1 MELTSIHPGVYLL
14 YYFIMV
20 LFAFIFSDPYFVV
33 TFLVLLLVLIA
44 LQGVSHELKNIMR
57 LFIPLSILIMILN
70 PLLNRTGAHKIY
82 LWSGFFITYEA
93 IAYGILMSLALLIVI
108 LVFSSY
114 NRSVSYQEMLYIFSK
129 KLPIISMIIVMALRF
144 IPLINSRAIEV
155 QKLNNLKNN
164 GIEMEMDSDESND
177 SEALDLDEFNSNIN
191 TDYDSKLV
199 NKLKSNK
206 RVAAIIKE
214 AKTLG
219 KIMGITVS
227 WSLEESMFTAKSMKA
242 RGYNAT
248 ERTSYLSYKFSNADF
263 AFIALIIVTVGIII
277 IGLLHGVGM
286 INIYPSIDFKFS
298 NLPLNI
304 YYLAFIVFLLP
315 LIYLEIKE
323 RILWHWLNSIT
334 SALHTWIQMGP
345 NHRSSH
351 WTTLTLKSITVTLF
365 SYADHQDAVKPLC
378 SPIWRRNWCLQAEDQ
393 VKSSSM
399 GQG

>member
-248 ERTSYLSYKFSNADF
+248 ERTSYLSYKFGNADY

-277 IGLLHGVGM
+277 VGLLHGVGM

-323 RILWHWLNSIT
+323 RILWH
-334 SALHTWIQMGP
+334 
-345 NHRSSH
+345 
-351 WTTLTLKSITVTLF
+351 
-365 SYADHQDAVKPLC
+365 
-378 SPIWRRNWCLQAEDQ
+378 
-393 VKSSSM
+393 
-399 GQG
+399 

>member
-1 MELTSIHPGVYLL
+1 MELTSIHPAVYLI

-33 TFLVLLLVLIA
+33 TFLALILVLIA
-44 LQGVSHELKNIMR
+44 LQGVSSELKNI
-57 LFIPLSILIMILN
+57 LKFFIPLSVLIMILN
-70 PLLNRTGAHKIY
+70 PLLNRTGAHRIY
-82 LWSGFFITYEA
+82 LWQNFFITYEA

-108 LVFSSY
+108 LIFSSY

-155 QKLNNLKNN
+155 QKLNKLKTN
-164 GIEMEMDSDESND
+164 GVEFDDDENDHSGDLEDSNKP
-177 SEALDLDEFNSNIN
+177 DLDEFNSNIN

-206 RVAAIIKE
+206 MVAAIIKE

-248 ERTSYLSYKFSNADF
+248 ERTSYLSYRFGNADY
-263 AFIALIIVTVGIII
+263 AFLAIIVVTVSIIAV
-277 IGLLHGVGM
+277 GLLHGVGM
-286 INIYPSIDFKFS
+286 INIYPSIDFSFS
-298 NLPLNI
+298 DLPFNI

-323 RILWHWLNSIT
+323 RFLWH
-334 SALHTWIQMGP
+334 
-345 NHRSSH
+345 
-351 WTTLTLKSITVTLF
+351 
-365 SYADHQDAVKPLC
+365 
-378 SPIWRRNWCLQAEDQ
+378 
-393 VKSSSM
+393 
-399 GQG
+399 

>member
-33 TFLVLLLVLIA
+33 TFLVLLLILIA
-44 LQGVSHELKNIMR
+44 LQGVSHELKNIMK

-164 GIEMEMDSDESND
+164 GIEMDVGDAD
-177 SEALDLDEFNSNIN
+177 ALDLDEFNSNIN

-263 AFIALIIVTVGIII
+263 TFIALIIITVGIII
-277 IGLLHGVGM
+277 VGLLHGVGM
-286 INIYPSIDFKFS
+286 INIYPSIDFKCIHEFRW
-298 NLPLNI
+298 N
-304 YYLAFIVFLLP
+304 
-315 LIYLEIKE
+315 
-323 RILWHWLNSIT
+323 
-334 SALHTWIQMGP
+334 
-345 NHRSSH
+345 
-351 WTTLTLKSITVTLF
+351 
-365 SYADHQDAVKPLC
+365 
-378 SPIWRRNWCLQAEDQ
+378 
-393 VKSSSM
+393 
-399 GQG
+399 

>member
-1 MELTSIHPGVYLL
+1 MELTSIHPAVYLL

-20 LFAFIFSDPYFVV
+20 LFAFIFSDPYFVI
-33 TFLVLLLVLIA
+33 TFLVLILILIA
-44 LQGVSHELKNIMR
+44 LQGVSSELKNIMK

-82 LWSGFFITYEA
+82 LWPNFFITYEA
-93 IAYGILMSLALLIVI
+93 IAYGVLMSLALLIVI

-164 GIEMEMDSDESND
+164 GIESDDETDGNDDSYDFND
-177 SEALDLDEFNSNIN
+177 SNKIDLDEFNSNIN
-191 TDYDSKLV
+191 TDYDSEFI

-248 ERTSYLSYKFSNADF
+248 ERTSYLSYKFGTADY

-277 IGLLHGVGM
+277 VGLLKGVGM

-298 NLPLNI
+298 NLPFNI

-323 RILWHWLNSIT
+323 RILWH
-334 SALHTWIQMGP
+334 
-345 NHRSSH
+345 
-351 WTTLTLKSITVTLF
+351 
-365 SYADHQDAVKPLC
+365 
-378 SPIWRRNWCLQAEDQ
+378 
-393 VKSSSM
+393 
-399 GQG
+399 

>member
-1 MELTSIHPGVYLL
+1 MELTSIHPAVYLI

-33 TFLVLLLVLIA
+33 TFLALILVLIA
-44 LQGVSHELKNIMR
+44 LQGVSSELKNI
-57 LFIPLSILIMILN
+57 LKFFIPLSVLIMILN
-70 PLLNRTGAHKIY
+70 PLLNRTGAHRIY
-82 LWSGFFITYEA
+82 LWQNFFITYEA

-108 LVFSSY
+108 LIFSSY

-155 QKLNNLKNN
+155 QKLNNLKTNVVEFDDDEN
-164 GIEMEMDSDESND
+164 DHSGDLEDSNKP
-177 SEALDLDEFNSNIN
+177 DLDEFNSNIN

-248 ERTSYLSYKFSNADF
+248 ERTSYLSYRFGNADY
-263 AFIALIIVTVGIII
+263 AFLAIIVVTVSIIAV
-277 IGLLHGVGM
+277 GLLHGVGM
-286 INIYPSIDFKFS
+286 INIYPSIDFSFS
-298 NLPLNI
+298 DLPFNI

-323 RILWHWLNSIT
+323 RLLWH
-334 SALHTWIQMGP
+334 
-345 NHRSSH
+345 
-351 WTTLTLKSITVTLF
+351 
-365 SYADHQDAVKPLC
+365 
-378 SPIWRRNWCLQAEDQ
+378 
-393 VKSSSM
+393 
-399 GQG
+399 

>member
-44 LQGVSHELKNIMR
+44 LQGVSSELKNI
-57 LFIPLSILIMILN
+57 LKFYIPLSILILILN

-82 LWSGFFITYEA
+82 LWSNFFVTYEA
-93 IAYGILMSLALLIVI
+93 IAYGVLMTLALLIVI

-155 QKLNNLKNN
+155 QKLNNLKNS
-164 GIEMEMDSDESND
+164 GIEMEIDGDDTDDSNRV
-177 SEALDLDEFNSNIN
+177 DLDQFNSNIN
-191 TDYDSKLV
+191 TDYDSKIV
-199 NKLKSNK
+199 NKLKPNK

-248 ERTSYLSYKFSNADF
+248 ERTGYLSYKFGNTDY

-277 IGLLHGVGM
+277 VGLLKGVGM
-286 INIYPSIDFKFS
+286 INIYPSIDFRFS
-298 NLPLNI
+298 NLPFNI

-323 RILWHWLNSIT
+323 RILWH
-334 SALHTWIQMGP
+334 
-345 NHRSSH
+345 
-351 WTTLTLKSITVTLF
+351 
-365 SYADHQDAVKPLC
+365 
-378 SPIWRRNWCLQAEDQ
+378 
-393 VKSSSM
+393 
-399 GQG
+399 

>member
-33 TFLVLLLVLIA
+33 TFLALILILIS
-44 LQGVSHELKNIMR
+44 LQGVSSELKNI
-57 LFIPLSILIMILN
+57 LKFYIPLSILILILN

-82 LWSGFFITYEA
+82 LWSNFFVTYEA
-93 IAYGILMSLALLIVI
+93 IAYGVLMTLALLIVI

-191 TDYDSKLV
+191 TDYDSKIV

-248 ERTSYLSYKFSNADF
+248 ERTSYLSYKFGNADY

-277 IGLLHGVGM
+277 VGLLHGVGM

-298 NLPLNI
+298 NLPFNI

-323 RILWHWLNSIT
+323 RILW
-334 SALHTWIQMGP
+334 
-345 NHRSSH
+345 
-351 WTTLTLKSITVTLF
+351 
-365 SYADHQDAVKPLC
+365 
-378 SPIWRRNWCLQAEDQ
+378 RN
-393 VKSSSM
+393 
-399 GQG
+399 

>member
-177 SEALDLDEFNSNIN
+177 SDSLDLDQFNSNIN

-263 AFIALIIVTVGIII
+263 AFIALIIITVGIII
-277 IGLLHGVGM
+277 VGLLHGVGM

-298 NLPLNI
+298 NLPFNI

-323 RILWHWLNSIT
+323 RILWH
-334 SALHTWIQMGP
+334 
-345 NHRSSH
+345 
-351 WTTLTLKSITVTLF
+351 
-365 SYADHQDAVKPLC
+365 
-378 SPIWRRNWCLQAEDQ
+378 
-393 VKSSSM
+393 
-399 GQG
+399 

>member
-1 MELTSIHPGVYLL
+1 MELTSIHPAVYLI

-33 TFLVLLLVLIA
+33 TFLALILDLIA
-44 LQGVSHELKNIMR
+44 LQGVSSELKNI
-57 LFIPLSILIMILN
+57 LKFFIPLSVLIMILN
-70 PLLNRTGAHKIY
+70 PLLNRTGAHRIY
-82 LWSGFFITYEA
+82 LWQNFFITYEA

-108 LVFSSY
+108 LIFSSY

-155 QKLNNLKNN
+155 QKLNKLKTNGVEFDDDENDHSYNLD
-164 GIEMEMDSDESND
+164 DSNKP
-177 SEALDLDEFNSNIN
+177 DLDEFNSNIN

-206 RVAAIIKE
+206 MVAAIIKE

-248 ERTSYLSYKFSNADF
+248 ERTSYLSYRFGNADY
-263 AFIALIIVTVGIII
+263 AFLAIIVVTVSIIAV
-277 IGLLHGVGM
+277 GLLHGVGM
-286 INIYPSIDFKFS
+286 INIYPSIDFSFS
-298 NLPLNI
+298 DLPFNI

-323 RILWHWLNSIT
+323 RLLWH
-334 SALHTWIQMGP
+334 
-345 NHRSSH
+345 
-351 WTTLTLKSITVTLF
+351 
-365 SYADHQDAVKPLC
+365 
-378 SPIWRRNWCLQAEDQ
+378 
-393 VKSSSM
+393 
-399 GQG
+399 

>member
-1 MELTSIHPGVYLL
+1 MELTSIHPAVYLL

-33 TFLVLLLVLIA
+33 TFLILILVLIY
-44 LQGVSHELKNIMR
+44 LQGVSSELKNIMK

-82 LWSGFFITYEA
+82 LWSNFFITYEA
-93 IAYGILMSLALLIVI
+93 IAYGVLMSLALLIVI

-164 GIEMEMDSDESND
+164 GIEFDGEDNDKMDETDNPDD
-177 SEALDLDEFNSNIN
+177 SRRLDLDEFNSNIN
-191 TDYDSKLV
+191 TDYDSKFV

-206 RVAAIIKE
+206 RIAAIIKE

-248 ERTSYLSYKFSNADF
+248 ERTSYLSYKFGNADL
-263 AFIALIIVTVGIII
+263 AFLAVIFITVAIIIV
-277 IGLLHGVGM
+277 GLLKGIGM
-286 INIYPSIDFKFS
+286 INIYPSINFSFS
-298 NLPLNI
+298 NLPFNI

-323 RILWHWLNSIT
+323 RILW
-334 SALHTWIQMGP
+334 
-345 NHRSSH
+345 
-351 WTTLTLKSITVTLF
+351 
-365 SYADHQDAVKPLC
+365 
-378 SPIWRRNWCLQAEDQ
+378 RN
-393 VKSSSM
+393 
-399 GQG
+399 

>member
-33 TFLVLLLVLIA
+33 TFLALILILIS
-44 LQGVSHELKNIMR
+44 LQGVSSELKNI
-57 LFIPLSILIMILN
+57 LKFYIPLSILILILN

-82 LWSGFFITYEA
+82 LWSNFFVTYEA
-93 IAYGILMSLALLIVI
+93 IAYGVLMTLALLIVI

-177 SEALDLDEFNSNIN
+177 SDDSNSLDLDQFNSNIN
-191 TDYDSKLV
+191 TDYDSKIV

-248 ERTSYLSYKFSNADF
+248 ERTSYLSYKFGNADY
-263 AFIALIIVTVGIII
+263 AFMALIIVTVGIII
-277 IGLLHGVGM
+277 AGLLKGVGM
-286 INIYPSIDFKFS
+286 INIYPSIDFRFS
-298 NLPLNI
+298 NLPFNI

-323 RILWHWLNSIT
+323 RILW
-334 SALHTWIQMGP
+334 
-345 NHRSSH
+345 
-351 WTTLTLKSITVTLF
+351 
-365 SYADHQDAVKPLC
+365 
-378 SPIWRRNWCLQAEDQ
+378 RN
-393 VKSSSM
+393 
-399 GQG
+399 

>member
-1 MELTSIHPGVYLL
+1 MELTSIHPAVYLI

-33 TFLVLLLVLIA
+33 TFLALILVLIA
-44 LQGVSHELKNIMR
+44 LQGVSSELKNI
-57 LFIPLSILIMILN
+57 LKFFIPLSVLIMILN
-70 PLLNRTGAHKIY
+70 PLLNRTGAHRIY
-82 LWSGFFITYEA
+82 LWQNFFITYEA

-108 LVFSSY
+108 LIFSSY

-155 QKLNNLKNN
+155 QKLNKLKTN
-164 GIEMEMDSDESND
+164 GVEFDDDENDHSGDLEDSNKP
-177 SEALDLDEFNSNIN
+177 DLDEFNSNIN
-191 TDYDSKLV
+191 TDYDSKFV

-206 RVAAIIKE
+206 MVAAIIKE

-248 ERTSYLSYKFSNADF
+248 ERTSYLSYRFGNADY
-263 AFIALIIVTVGIII
+263 AFLAIIVVTVSIIAV
-277 IGLLHGVGM
+277 GLLHGVGM
-286 INIYPSIDFKFS
+286 INIYPSIDFSFS
-298 NLPLNI
+298 DLPFNI

-323 RILWHWLNSIT
+323 RLLWH
-334 SALHTWIQMGP
+334 
-345 NHRSSH
+345 
-351 WTTLTLKSITVTLF
+351 
-365 SYADHQDAVKPLC
+365 
-378 SPIWRRNWCLQAEDQ
+378 
-393 VKSSSM
+393 
-399 GQG
+399 

>member
-164 GIEMEMDSDESND
+164 GIEMEMDGGDAD
-177 SEALDLDEFNSNIN
+177 ALDLDQFNSNIN
-191 TDYDSKLV
+191 TDYDSKFV

-298 NLPLNI
+298 NLPFNI

-323 RILWHWLNSIT
+323 RILWH
-334 SALHTWIQMGP
+334 
-345 NHRSSH
+345 
-351 WTTLTLKSITVTLF
+351 
-365 SYADHQDAVKPLC
+365 
-378 SPIWRRNWCLQAEDQ
+378 
-393 VKSSSM
+393 
-399 GQG
+399 

>member
-33 TFLVLLLVLIA
+33 TFLVLLLILIA
-44 LQGVSHELKNIMR
+44 LQGVSHELKNIMK

-164 GIEMEMDSDESND
+164 GIEMDVGDAD
-177 SEALDLDEFNSNIN
+177 ALDLDEFNSNIN

-248 ERTSYLSYKFSNADF
+248 ERTSYLSYKFGNADY
-263 AFIALIIVTVGIII
+263 AFIALIIITVGIII
-277 IGLLHGVGM
+277 VGLLHGVGM

-298 NLPLNI
+298 NLPFNI
-304 YYLAFIVFLLP
+304 YYLAFILFLLP

-323 RILWHWLNSIT
+323 RILWH
-334 SALHTWIQMGP
+334 
-345 NHRSSH
+345 
-351 WTTLTLKSITVTLF
+351 
-365 SYADHQDAVKPLC
+365 
-378 SPIWRRNWCLQAEDQ
+378 
-393 VKSSSM
+393 
-399 GQG
+399 

>member
-1 MELTSIHPGVYLL
+1 MELTSIHPAVYLL

-33 TFLVLLLVLIA
+33 TFLVLILILIA
-44 LQGVSHELKNIMR
+44 LQGVSSELKNIMK

-82 LWSGFFITYEA
+82 LWQNFFITYEA

-164 GIEMEMDSDESND
+164 GVEFDNEDCDDSNKM
-177 SEALDLDEFNSNIN
+177 DLDEFNSNIN
-191 TDYDSKLV
+191 TDYDSRFI
-199 NKLKSNK
+199 NRLKSNK
-206 RVAAIIKE
+206 RIAAIIKE

-242 RGYNAT
+242 RGYNAA
-248 ERTSYLSYKFSNADF
+248 ERTSYLSYKFGNADY
-263 AFIALIIVTVGIII
+263 AFLAIIIATVAIIIV
-277 IGLLHGVGM
+277 GLLKGVGM
-286 INIYPSIDFKFS
+286 INIYPSIDFSFS
-298 NLPLNI
+298 NLPFNI

-315 LIYLEIKE
+315 LIYLELKE
-323 RILWHWLNSIT
+323 RLLWH
-334 SALHTWIQMGP
+334 
-345 NHRSSH
+345 
-351 WTTLTLKSITVTLF
+351 
-365 SYADHQDAVKPLC
+365 
-378 SPIWRRNWCLQAEDQ
+378 
-393 VKSSSM
+393 
-399 GQG
+399 

>member
-1 MELTSIHPGVYLL
+1 MELTSIHPAVYLL

-20 LFAFIFSDPYFVV
+20 LFAFIFSDPYFVL
-33 TFLVLLLVLIA
+33 TFLLLILVLIA
-44 LQGVSHELKNIMR
+44 LQGISSELKNIMK

-82 LWSGFFITYEA
+82 LWSNFFITYEA

-164 GIEMEMDSDESND
+164 GIEMDVGDAD
-177 SEALDLDEFNSNIN
+177 ALDLDEFNSNIN

-263 AFIALIIVTVGIII
+263 AFIALIIITVGIII
-277 IGLLHGVGM
+277 VGLLHGVGM

-298 NLPLNI
+298 NLPFNI

-323 RILWHWLNSIT
+323 RILWH
-334 SALHTWIQMGP
+334 
-345 NHRSSH
+345 
-351 WTTLTLKSITVTLF
+351 
-365 SYADHQDAVKPLC
+365 
-378 SPIWRRNWCLQAEDQ
+378 
-393 VKSSSM
+393 
-399 GQG
+399 

>member
-1 MELTSIHPGVYLL
+1 MELTSIHPAVYLL

-33 TFLVLLLVLIA
+33 TFLVLILVLIS
-44 LQGVSHELKNIMR
+44 LQGISSELKNIMK
-57 LFIPLSILIMILN
+57 LFIPLSLLIMILN

-82 LWSGFFITYEA
+82 LWSNFFITYEA

-155 QKLNNLKNN
+155 QKLNNLKVN
-164 GIEMEMDSDESND
+164 GIDFDDEENDEKDGNEETDGSDDSRR
-177 SEALDLDEFNSNIN
+177 LDVDEFNSNIN
-191 TDYDSKLV
+191 TDYNSKFV
-199 NKLKSNK
+199 DRLKSNK
-206 RVAAIIKE
+206 RIAAIIKE
-214 AKTLG
+214 TKTLG

-248 ERTSYLSYKFSNADF
+248 ERTSYLSYKFGNADY
-263 AFIALIIVTVGIII
+263 AFIALIAITVAIII
-277 IGLLHGVGM
+277 MGLLKGVGM
-286 INIYPSIDFKFS
+286 INIYPSIDFSFS
-298 NLPLNI
+298 NLPFNI

-323 RILWHWLNSIT
+323 RVLW
-334 SALHTWIQMGP
+334 
-345 NHRSSH
+345 
-351 WTTLTLKSITVTLF
+351 
-365 SYADHQDAVKPLC
+365 
-378 SPIWRRNWCLQAEDQ
+378 RN
-393 VKSSSM
+393 
-399 GQG
+399 

>member
-33 TFLVLLLVLIA
+33 TFLVLLLILIA
-44 LQGVSHELKNIMR
+44 LQGVSHELKNIMK
-57 LFIPLSILIMILN
+57 LFIPLSVLIMILN

-298 NLPLNI
+298 NLPFNI
-304 YYLAFIVFLLP
+304 YYLAFIIFLLP

-323 RILWHWLNSIT
+323 RILWH
-334 SALHTWIQMGP
+334 
-345 NHRSSH
+345 
-351 WTTLTLKSITVTLF
+351 
-365 SYADHQDAVKPLC
+365 
-378 SPIWRRNWCLQAEDQ
+378 
-393 VKSSSM
+393 
-399 GQG
+399 

>member
-286 INIYPSIDFKFS
+286 INIYPSIDFRFS
-298 NLPLNI
+298 NLPFNI

-323 RILWHWLNSIT
+323 RILWH
-334 SALHTWIQMGP
+334 
-345 NHRSSH
+345 
-351 WTTLTLKSITVTLF
+351 
-365 SYADHQDAVKPLC
+365 
-378 SPIWRRNWCLQAEDQ
+378 
-393 VKSSSM
+393 
-399 GQG
+399 

>member
-1 MELTSIHPGVYLL
+1 MELTSIHPAVYLL

-33 TFLVLLLVLIA
+33 TFLVLILVLIS
-44 LQGVSHELKNIMR
+44 LQGISSELKNIMK
-57 LFIPLSILIMILN
+57 LFIPLSVLIMILN

-82 LWSGFFITYEA
+82 LWSNFFITYEA

-155 QKLNNLKNN
+155 QKLNNLKVN
-164 GIEMEMDSDESND
+164 GIEFDEEESDEEESEGTDGSDD
-177 SEALDLDEFNSNIN
+177 SRRLDVDEFNSNIN
-191 TDYDSKLV
+191 TDYNSKFV
-199 NKLKSNK
+199 DKLKSNK
-206 RVAAIIKE
+206 RIAAIIKE
-214 AKTLG
+214 TKTLG

-227 WSLEESMFTAKSMKA
+227 WSLEESMFTAKSMKS

-248 ERTSYLSYKFSNADF
+248 ERTSYLSYKFGNADY
-263 AFIALIIVTVGIII
+263 AFIALIAITVAIII
-277 IGLLHGVGM
+277 MGLLKGVGM
-286 INIYPSIDFKFS
+286 VNIYPSIDFSFS

-323 RILWHWLNSIT
+323 RVLW
-334 SALHTWIQMGP
+334 
-345 NHRSSH
+345 
-351 WTTLTLKSITVTLF
+351 
-365 SYADHQDAVKPLC
+365 
-378 SPIWRRNWCLQAEDQ
+378 RN
-393 VKSSSM
+393 
-399 GQG
+399 

>member
-33 TFLVLLLVLIA
+33 TFLALILVLIT
-44 LQGVSHELKNIMR
+44 LQGVSSELKNI
-57 LFIPLSILIMILN
+57 LKFYIPLSILILILN

-82 LWSGFFITYEA
+82 LWSNFFVTYEA
-93 IAYGILMSLALLIVI
+93 IAYGVLMTLALLIVI

-129 KLPIISMIIVMALRF
+129 KLPIISLIIIMALRF

-155 QKLNNLKNN
+155 QKLNNLKNS
-164 GIEMEMDSDESND
+164 GIEMEIDGDDTDDSNRV
-177 SEALDLDEFNSNIN
+177 DLDQFNSNIN

-248 ERTSYLSYKFSNADF
+248 ERTSYLSYKFGNADY

-277 IGLLHGVGM
+277 VGLLKGVGM
-286 INIYPSIDFKFS
+286 INIYPSIDFRFS
-298 NLPLNI
+298 NLPFNI

-323 RILWHWLNSIT
+323 RILW
-334 SALHTWIQMGP
+334 
-345 NHRSSH
+345 
-351 WTTLTLKSITVTLF
+351 
-365 SYADHQDAVKPLC
+365 
-378 SPIWRRNWCLQAEDQ
+378 RN
-393 VKSSSM
+393 
-399 GQG
+399 

>member
-1 MELTSIHPGVYLL
+1 
-14 YYFIMV
+14 MV

-33 TFLVLLLVLIA
+33 TFLKLILVLIA
-44 LQGVSHELKNIMR
+44 LQGISHELKNIMK

-155 QKLNNLKNN
+155 QKLNNLKSN
-164 GIEMEMDSDESND
+164 GIELDSD
-177 SEALDLDEFNSNIN
+177 DEERIDVDAFNSNIN
-191 TDYDSKLV
+191 TDYNSKLV
-199 NKLKSNK
+199 DKLKSNK
-206 RVAAIIKE
+206 RIAAIIKE

-263 AFIALIIVTVGIII
+263 AFIALIIITVGIII
-277 IGLLHGVGM
+277 AGLLKGVGM
-286 INIYPSIDFKFS
+286 INIYPSIDFRFS
-298 NLPLNI
+298 NLPFNI

-323 RILWHWLNSIT
+323 RILWH
-334 SALHTWIQMGP
+334 
-345 NHRSSH
+345 
-351 WTTLTLKSITVTLF
+351 
-365 SYADHQDAVKPLC
+365 
-378 SPIWRRNWCLQAEDQ
+378 
-393 VKSSSM
+393 
-399 GQG
+399 

>member
-33 TFLVLLLVLIA
+33 TFLALILVLIT
-44 LQGVSHELKNIMR
+44 LQGVSSELKNI
-57 LFIPLSILIMILN
+57 LKFYIPLSILILILN

-82 LWSGFFITYEA
+82 LWSNFFVTYEA
-93 IAYGILMSLALLIVI
+93 IAYGVLMTLALLIVI

-164 GIEMEMDSDESND
+164 GIEMERDSDESND
-177 SEALDLDEFNSNIN
+177 SDNSNSLDLDQFNSNIN
-191 TDYDSKLV
+191 TDYDSKIV

-248 ERTSYLSYKFSNADF
+248 ERTSYLSYKFGNADY

-277 IGLLHGVGM
+277 VGLLKGVGM
-286 INIYPSIDFKFS
+286 INIYPSIDFRFS
-298 NLPLNI
+298 NLPFNI

-323 RILWHWLNSIT
+323 RILW
-334 SALHTWIQMGP
+334 
-345 NHRSSH
+345 
-351 WTTLTLKSITVTLF
+351 
-365 SYADHQDAVKPLC
+365 
-378 SPIWRRNWCLQAEDQ
+378 RN
-393 VKSSSM
+393 
-399 GQG
+399 

>member
-14 YYFIMV
+14 YYCIMV

-33 TFLVLLLVLIA
+33 TFLALILVLIT
-44 LQGVSHELKNIMR
+44 LQGVSSELKNI
-57 LFIPLSILIMILN
+57 LKFYIPLSILILILN

-82 LWSGFFITYEA
+82 LWSNFFVTYEA
-93 IAYGILMSLALLIVI
+93 IAYGVLMTLALLIVI

-155 QKLNNLKNN
+155 QKLNNLKNS
-164 GIEMEMDSDESND
+164 GIEMEIDGDDTDDSNRV
-177 SEALDLDEFNSNIN
+177 DLDQFNSNIN
-191 TDYDSKLV
+191 TDYDSKIV
-199 NKLKSNK
+199 NKLKPNK

-248 ERTSYLSYKFSNADF
+248 ERTSYLSYKFGNTDY

-277 IGLLHGVGM
+277 VGLLKGVGM
-286 INIYPSIDFKFS
+286 INIYPSIDFRFS
-298 NLPLNI
+298 NLPFNI

-323 RILWHWLNSIT
+323 RILWH
-334 SALHTWIQMGP
+334 
-345 NHRSSH
+345 
-351 WTTLTLKSITVTLF
+351 
-365 SYADHQDAVKPLC
+365 
-378 SPIWRRNWCLQAEDQ
+378 
-393 VKSSSM
+393 
-399 GQG
+399 

>member
-33 TFLVLLLVLIA
+33 TFLALILVLIS
-44 LQGVSHELKNIMR
+44 LQGVSSELKNI
-57 LFIPLSILIMILN
+57 LKFYIPLSILILILN

-82 LWSGFFITYEA
+82 LWSNFFVTYEA
-93 IAYGILMSLALLIVI
+93 IAYGVLMTLALLIVI

-164 GIEMEMDSDESND
+164 GIEMERDSDESND
-177 SEALDLDEFNSNIN
+177 SDDSNSLDLDQFNSNIN
-191 TDYDSKLV
+191 TDYDSKIV

-206 RVAAIIKE
+206 RVAVIIEE

-248 ERTSYLSYKFSNADF
+248 ERTSYLSYKFGNADY

-277 IGLLHGVGM
+277 VGLLKGVGM
-286 INIYPSIDFKFS
+286 INIYPSIDFRFS
-298 NLPLNI
+298 NLPFNI

-323 RILWHWLNSIT
+323 RILW
-334 SALHTWIQMGP
+334 
-345 NHRSSH
+345 
-351 WTTLTLKSITVTLF
+351 
-365 SYADHQDAVKPLC
+365 
-378 SPIWRRNWCLQAEDQ
+378 RN
-393 VKSSSM
+393 
-399 GQG
+399 

>member
-33 TFLVLLLVLIA
+33 TFLILILVLIA
-44 LQGVSHELKNIMR
+44 LQGISHELKNIMK

-155 QKLNNLKNN
+155 QKLNNLKSN
-164 GIEMEMDSDESND
+164 GIELESD
-177 SEALDLDEFNSNIN
+177 DEERIDVDAFNSNIN
-191 TDYDSKLV
+191 TDYNSKLV
-199 NKLKSNK
+199 DKLKSNK
-206 RVAAIIKE
+206 RIAAIIKE

-263 AFIALIIVTVGIII
+263 AFIALIIITVGIII
-277 IGLLHGVGM
+277 AGLLKGVGM
-286 INIYPSIDFKFS
+286 INIYPSIDFRFS
-298 NLPLNI
+298 NLPFNI

-323 RILWHWLNSIT
+323 RILWH
-334 SALHTWIQMGP
+334 
-345 NHRSSH
+345 
-351 WTTLTLKSITVTLF
+351 
-365 SYADHQDAVKPLC
+365 
-378 SPIWRRNWCLQAEDQ
+378 
-393 VKSSSM
+393 
-399 GQG
+399 

>member
-33 TFLVLLLVLIA
+33 TFLALILVLIS
-44 LQGVSHELKNIMR
+44 LQGVSSELKNI
-57 LFIPLSILIMILN
+57 LKFYIPLSILILILN

-82 LWSGFFITYEA
+82 LWSNFFVTYEA
-93 IAYGILMSLALLIVI
+93 IAYGVIMTLALLIVI

-164 GIEMEMDSDESND
+164 GIEMEMDSDGSDDSYDSN
-177 SEALDLDEFNSNIN
+177 SLDLDQFNSNIN
-191 TDYDSKLV
+191 TDYDSKIV

-263 AFIALIIVTVGIII
+263 AFIALIIITVGIII
-277 IGLLHGVGM
+277 VGLLHGVGM

-298 NLPLNI
+298 NLPFNI
-304 YYLAFIVFLLP
+304 YYLAFIIFLLP

-323 RILWHWLNSIT
+323 RILWH
-334 SALHTWIQMGP
+334 
-345 NHRSSH
+345 
-351 WTTLTLKSITVTLF
+351 
-365 SYADHQDAVKPLC
+365 
-378 SPIWRRNWCLQAEDQ
+378 
-393 VKSSSM
+393 
-399 GQG
+399 

>member
-1 MELTSIHPGVYLL
+1 MKFY
-14 YYFIMV
+14 
-20 LFAFIFSDPYFVV
+20 
-33 TFLVLLLVLIA
+33 
-44 LQGVSHELKNIMR
+44 
-57 LFIPLSILIMILN
+57 IPLSILILILN

-82 LWSGFFITYEA
+82 LWSNFFVTYEA
-93 IAYGILMSLALLIVI
+93 IAYGVLMTLALLIVI

-164 GIEMEMDSDESND
+164 GIEMERDSDESND
-177 SEALDLDEFNSNIN
+177 SDDSNSLDLDQFNSNIN
-191 TDYDSKLV
+191 TDYDSKIV

-248 ERTSYLSYKFSNADF
+248 ERTSYLSYKFGNADY
-263 AFIALIIVTVGIII
+263 AFMALIIVTVGIII
-277 IGLLHGVGM
+277 VGLLKGVGM
-286 INIYPSIDFKFS
+286 INIYPSIDFRFS
-298 NLPLNI
+298 NLPFNI

-323 RILWHWLNSIT
+323 RILW
-334 SALHTWIQMGP
+334 
-345 NHRSSH
+345 
-351 WTTLTLKSITVTLF
+351 
-365 SYADHQDAVKPLC
+365 
-378 SPIWRRNWCLQAEDQ
+378 RN
-393 VKSSSM
+393 
-399 GQG
+399 

>member
-164 GIEMEMDSDESND
+164 GIEMEMDGGDAD
-177 SEALDLDEFNSNIN
+177 ALDLDQFNSNIN

-298 NLPLNI
+298 NLPFNI

-323 RILWHWLNSIT
+323 RILWH
-334 SALHTWIQMGP
+334 
-345 NHRSSH
+345 
-351 WTTLTLKSITVTLF
+351 
-365 SYADHQDAVKPLC
+365 
-378 SPIWRRNWCLQAEDQ
+378 
-393 VKSSSM
+393 
-399 GQG
+399 

>member
-1 MELTSIHPGVYLL
+1 
-14 YYFIMV
+14 MV

-44 LQGVSHELKNIMR
+44 LQGVSHELKNIMK
-57 LFIPLSILIMILN
+57 LFIPLSVLIMILN

-155 QKLNNLKNN
+155 QKLNSLKSN
-164 GIEMEMDSDESND
+164 GVELEGEDEERID
-177 SEALDLDEFNSNIN
+177 VDAFNSNIN
-191 TDYDSKLV
+191 TDYNSKLV
-199 NKLKSNK
+199 DKLKSNK
-206 RVAAIIKE
+206 RIAAIIKE

-277 IGLLHGVGM
+277 VGLLHGVGM
-286 INIYPSIDFKFS
+286 INIYPSIDFRFS
-298 NLPLNI
+298 NLPFNI

-323 RILWHWLNSIT
+323 RILWH
-334 SALHTWIQMGP
+334 
-345 NHRSSH
+345 
-351 WTTLTLKSITVTLF
+351 
-365 SYADHQDAVKPLC
+365 
-378 SPIWRRNWCLQAEDQ
+378 
-393 VKSSSM
+393 
-399 GQG
+399 

>member
-191 TDYDSKLV
+191 TDYDSKIV

-206 RVAAIIKE
+206 RVTAIIKE

-323 RILWHWLNSIT
+323 RILWH
-334 SALHTWIQMGP
+334 
-345 NHRSSH
+345 
-351 WTTLTLKSITVTLF
+351 
-365 SYADHQDAVKPLC
+365 
-378 SPIWRRNWCLQAEDQ
+378 
-393 VKSSSM
+393 
-399 GQG
+399 

>member
-1 MELTSIHPGVYLL
+1 M
-14 YYFIMV
+14 
-20 LFAFIFSDPYFVV
+20 
-33 TFLVLLLVLIA
+33 
-44 LQGVSHELKNIMR
+44 K

-82 LWSGFFITYEA
+82 LWQNFFITYEA

-164 GIEMEMDSDESND
+164 GVEFDNEDCDDSNKM
-177 SEALDLDEFNSNIN
+177 DLDEFNSNIN
-191 TDYDSKLV
+191 TDYNSKFI
-199 NKLKSNK
+199 NRLKSNK
-206 RVAAIIKE
+206 RIAAIIKE

-248 ERTSYLSYKFSNADF
+248 ERTSYLSYKFGNADY
-263 AFIALIIVTVGIII
+263 AFLAIIIATVAIIIV
-277 IGLLHGVGM
+277 GLLKGVGM
-286 INIYPSIDFKFS
+286 INIYPSIDFSFS
-298 NLPLNI
+298 NLPFNI

-315 LIYLEIKE
+315 LIYLELKE
-323 RILWHWLNSIT
+323 RLLWH
-334 SALHTWIQMGP
+334 
-345 NHRSSH
+345 
-351 WTTLTLKSITVTLF
+351 
-365 SYADHQDAVKPLC
+365 
-378 SPIWRRNWCLQAEDQ
+378 
-393 VKSSSM
+393 
-399 GQG
+399 

>member
-164 GIEMEMDSDESND
+164 GIEMEMGSDESND

-298 NLPLNI
+298 NLPFNI

-323 RILWHWLNSIT
+323 RILWH
-334 SALHTWIQMGP
+334 
-345 NHRSSH
+345 
-351 WTTLTLKSITVTLF
+351 
-365 SYADHQDAVKPLC
+365 
-378 SPIWRRNWCLQAEDQ
+378 
-393 VKSSSM
+393 
-399 GQG
+399 

>member
-33 TFLVLLLVLIA
+33 TFLALILVLIA
-44 LQGVSHELKNIMR
+44 LQGVSSELKNI
-57 LFIPLSILIMILN
+57 LKFYIPLSILILILN

-82 LWSGFFITYEA
+82 LWSNFFVTYEA
-93 IAYGILMSLALLIVI
+93 IAYGVLMTLALLIVI

-164 GIEMEMDSDESND
+164 GIEMEMGSNESND
-177 SEALDLDEFNSNIN
+177 SEGYDGSDSLDLDEFNSNIN
-191 TDYDSKLV
+191 TDYDSELV

-206 RVAAIIKE
+206 RVVAIIKE

-248 ERTSYLSYKFSNADF
+248 ERTSYLSYKFGNADY

-277 IGLLHGVGM
+277 VGLLHGVGM
-286 INIYPSIDFKFS
+286 INIYPSIDFRFS
-298 NLPLNI
+298 NLPINI

-323 RILWHWLNSIT
+323 RILW
-334 SALHTWIQMGP
+334 
-345 NHRSSH
+345 
-351 WTTLTLKSITVTLF
+351 
-365 SYADHQDAVKPLC
+365 
-378 SPIWRRNWCLQAEDQ
+378 RN
-393 VKSSSM
+393 
-399 GQG
+399 

>member
-33 TFLVLLLVLIA
+33 TFLVLLLILIA
-44 LQGVSHELKNIMR
+44 LQGVSHELKNIMK

-164 GIEMEMDSDESND
+164 GIEMDVGDAD
-177 SEALDLDEFNSNIN
+177 ALDLDEFNSNIN

-323 RILWHWLNSIT
+323 RILWH
-334 SALHTWIQMGP
+334 
-345 NHRSSH
+345 
-351 WTTLTLKSITVTLF
+351 
-365 SYADHQDAVKPLC
+365 
-378 SPIWRRNWCLQAEDQ
+378 
-393 VKSSSM
+393 
-399 GQG
+399 

>member
-164 GIEMEMDSDESND
+164 GIEMDVGDAD
-177 SEALDLDEFNSNIN
+177 ALDLDEFNSNIN

-263 AFIALIIVTVGIII
+263 AFIALIIITVGIII
-277 IGLLHGVGM
+277 VGLLHGVGM
-286 INIYPSIDFKFS
+286 INIYPSIDFRFS
-298 NLPLNI
+298 NLPFNI

-323 RILWHWLNSIT
+323 RILW
-334 SALHTWIQMGP
+334 
-345 NHRSSH
+345 
-351 WTTLTLKSITVTLF
+351 
-365 SYADHQDAVKPLC
+365 
-378 SPIWRRNWCLQAEDQ
+378 RN
-393 VKSSSM
+393 
-399 GQG
+399 

>member
-33 TFLVLLLVLIA
+33 TFLVLLLILIA
-44 LQGVSHELKNIMR
+44 LQGVSHELKNIMK

-129 KLPIISMIIVMALRF
+129 KLPIISMIIVMAL
-144 IPLINSRAIEV
+144 SA
-155 QKLNNLKNN
+155 
-164 GIEMEMDSDESND
+164 D
-177 SEALDLDEFNSNIN
+177 ALDLDEFNSNIN

-248 ERTSYLSYKFSNADF
+248 ERTSYLSYKFGNADY

-277 IGLLHGVGM
+277 VGLLHGVGM

-298 NLPLNI
+298 NLPFNI

-323 RILWHWLNSIT
+323 RILWH
-334 SALHTWIQMGP
+334 
-345 NHRSSH
+345 
-351 WTTLTLKSITVTLF
+351 
-365 SYADHQDAVKPLC
+365 
-378 SPIWRRNWCLQAEDQ
+378 
-393 VKSSSM
+393 
-399 GQG
+399 